1 MIAMK
6 DWLIAFAQAAGLFAL
21 VIVVVA
27 AMVHLAHGQQRKCE
41 ISEFHAIA
49 WTSHNPTE
57 RHQQMM
63 EWLGSKGASCKFE
76 ELLNIWNNLGE
87 WAGAADSAPL
97 RAKVIELYERL
108 PKK

>member
-1 MIAMK
+1 MK
-6 DWLIAFAQAAGLFAL
+6 DWLIAFFQAVGLIAL
-21 VIVVVA
+21 VILAVG
-27 AMVHLAHGQQRKCE
+27 AMVHLAHGQQPKCAV
-41 ISEFHAIA
+41 SEFYAIA
-49 WTSHNPTE
+49 WAYHNPTE

-63 EWLGSKGASCKFE
+63 EWLGSRGASCKFE